1 MSKKDAIQSA
11 INRASLMQNVDN
23 EVARAL
29 QIAEIHP
36 KLAEIIMTMHHQAKA
51 QDDEIKELRKNMLQ
65 LAQTLEKSID
75 STATVME
82 IAAELRGRLGKDQVN
97 PEPM

>member
-1 MSKKDAIQSA
+1 MSKKDAIQTA

>member
-1 MSKKDAIQSA
+1 MSKKDAIQTA

-23 EVARAL
+23 DVAKAL
-29 QIAEIHP
+29 QLAEIHP

-65 LAQTLEKSID
+65 LAQTLERSVD
-75 STATVME
+75 STAAVME